1 MFLIIQIVIAI
12 LIANFITFIC
22 RKIITP
28 NLNSPY
34 YKQKAQEERKKEI
47 KSLNDTEDRWA
58 DGDAPKL

>member
-34 YKQKAQEERKKEI
+34 YKQKAQEERKKRNK
-47 KSLNDTEDRWA
+47 KSKWYGR
-58 DGDAPKL
+58 